1 MKNDTPAASGGNTFS
16 TVKEVEASVKTRMEK
31 AVSDLQHALTSI
43 RTGRANISILDS
55 IRVDYYGTPTPLNQ
69 VANLAAPDATLL
81 LATPWEPSLCPAI
94 EKAIRNSDLG
104 LNPSSDGRVVRIPVP
119 APTEERRKE
128 LAKKAHTAS
137 EQTKVEIRHH
147 RHDANEKV
155 KKEAKAS
162 TISLDDEKR
171 SLDEI
176 QKLTD
181 KAVADV
187 DAILKAKETE
197 ILAR

>member
-1 MKNDTPAASGGNTFS
+1 MSIAKVAEAK
-16 TVKEVEASVKTRMEK
+16 KEAERRMHVSLEALKTELKHM
-31 AVSDLQHALTSI
+31 
-43 RTGRANISILDS
+43 RTGRAVVGLLEGIM
-55 IRVDYYGTPTPLNQ
+55 VEYYGTPTPLNQ

-94 EKAIRNSDLG
+94 EKAIRTSDLG
-104 LNPSSDGRVVRIPVP
+104 LNPSSDGKVVRIPVP
-119 APTEERRKE
+119 PPTEERRKE
-128 LAKKAHTAS
+128 LAKKAHTAA

-162 TISLDDEKR
+162 TISADDEKR

-176 QKLTD
+176 QKMTD